1 MDLYSSGASIQQAN
15 QYSEAAREANEA
27 AKDFNNSL
35 AAQLDEANTQL
46 DEDAGENQALSLYK
60 GGTSGAKLLAIAGGT
75 KKAKEAASAAK
86 GALKSATT
94 IIPGSVTR
102 AGEEGLEAI
111 TDAASFRR
119 ASAGVDL
126 EAADEV
132 AGGAGRFEIGATEL
146 GEALAKE
153 GSSVPIGLAVP
164 TLGRSAQEAADS
176 SVEAASRSGIQ
187 TSSGIVGG
195 ETAIETSAD
204 AVRTGEFADL
214 AGPGAKIAKGGTEAA
229 LDTALESAGKV
240 GVGAAFKAGVAG
252 VGGGLDIYK
261 DVKSGFKFDNSLQ
274 AVGNIGNI
282 FGSALEIGGAL
293 TAWTGF
299 GLGVEA
305 AGAALSVGS
314 TALETAGDL
323 QAADNKKASV
333 EDDIT
338 SQQRQGVGAAATT
351 TVAPRSN

>member
-75 KKAKEAASAAK
+75 KKAKDAAAAVKGAAKSVASADAFK
-86 GALKSATT
+86 FTKLAREAEL
-94 IIPGSVTR
+94 
-102 AGEEGLEAI
+102 GE
-111 TDAASFRR
+111 D
-119 ASAGVDL
+119 
-126 EAADEV
+126 
-132 AGGAGRFEIGATEL
+132 GGAGLLVAGQEIRDAAEAEQTGARV
-146 GEALAKE
+146 A
-153 GSSVPIGLAVP
+153 P
-164 TLGRSAQEAADS
+164 AA
-176 SVEAASRSGIQ
+176 IQ
-187 TSSGIVGG
+187 TSEGVLGGSVEVG
-195 ETAIETSAD
+195 TSAD
-204 AVRTGEFADL
+204 AVRTGQFADL
-214 AGPGAKIAKGGTEAA
+214 GGPGAKIAKGATEEA
-229 LDTALESAGKV
+229 LDAGLESAAKI

-261 DVKSGFKFDNSLQ
+261 DVKSGFKFDNGLQ

-305 AGAALSVGS
+305 AGAAISVGS

-323 QAADNKKASV
+323 EAADNKKASV
-333 EDDIT
+333 ESDIT
-338 SQQRQGVGAAATT
+338 SQQRQGVAAAATT
-351 TVAPRSN
+351 TVAPRSD

>member
-75 KKAKEAASAAK
+75 KKAKDAAAAVKGAAKSVASADAFK
-86 GALKSATT
+86 FTKLAREAEL
-94 IIPGSVTR
+94 
-102 AGEEGLEAI
+102 GE
-111 TDAASFRR
+111 S
-119 ASAGVDL
+119 
-126 EAADEV
+126 
-132 AGGAGRFEIGATEL
+132 GGAGLLVAGQEIRDAAEAEQTGARV
-146 GEALAKE
+146 A
-153 GSSVPIGLAVP
+153 P
-164 TLGRSAQEAADS
+164 AA
-176 SVEAASRSGIQ
+176 IQ
-187 TSSGIVGG
+187 TSEGVLGGSVEVG
-195 ETAIETSAD
+195 TSAD
-204 AVRTGEFADL
+204 AVRTGQFADL
-214 AGPGAKIAKGGTEAA
+214 GGPGAKIAKGATEEA
-229 LDTALESAGKV
+229 LDAGLESAAKI

-261 DVKSGFKFDNSLQ
+261 DVKSGFKFDNGLQ

-305 AGAALSVGS
+305 AGAAISVGS

-323 QAADNKKASV
+323 EAADNKKASV
-333 EDDIT
+333 ESDIT
-338 SQQRQGVGAAATT
+338 SQQRQGVAAAATT
-351 TVAPRSN
+351 TVAPRSD

>member
-15 QYSEAAREANEA
+15 QYSEAARQANEA

-75 KKAKEAASAAK
+75 KKAKDAAAAVKGAAKSVASADAFK
-86 GALKSATT
+86 FTKLA
-94 IIPGSVTR
+94 R
-102 AGEEGLEAI
+102 EAE
-111 TDAASFRR
+111 
-119 ASAGVDL
+119 L
-126 EAADEV
+126 DES
-132 AGGAGRFEIGATEL
+132 GGAGLLVAGQEIRDAAEAEQTGARV
-146 GEALAKE
+146 A
-153 GSSVPIGLAVP
+153 P
-164 TLGRSAQEAADS
+164 AA
-176 SVEAASRSGIQ
+176 IQ
-187 TSSGIVGG
+187 TSEGVLGGSVEVG
-195 ETAIETSAD
+195 TSAD
-204 AVRTGEFADL
+204 AVRTGQFADL
-214 AGPGAKIAKGGTEAA
+214 GGPGAKAAKGATESA
-229 LDTALESAGKV
+229 LDAGLEGGAKIGL
-240 GVGAAFKAGVAG
+240 GAAFKAGVAG

-261 DVKSGFKFDNSLQ
+261 DVKSGFKFDNGLQ

-282 FGSALEIGGAL
+282 FGSGLEIAGAL
-293 TAWTGF
+293 TAFTGV

-305 AGAALSVGS
+305 LGAAISVGS

-323 QAADNKKASV
+323 EAADNKKASV

-338 SQQRQGVGAAATT
+338 SQQRQGVAAAATT

>member
-75 KKAKEAASAAK
+75 KKAKDAAAAVKGAAK
-86 GALKSATT
+86 SVASSDAFKFTKLAREAEVGESGGAGLLVAGQEIRDAAESEQLGSRVAPAAIQTSEGVLG
-94 IIPGSVTR
+94 GSV
-102 AGEEGLEAI
+102 
-111 TDAASFRR
+111 
-119 ASAGVDL
+119 
-126 EAADEV
+126 EV
-132 AGGAGRFEIGATEL
+132 AGE
-146 GEALAKE
+146 
-153 GSSVPIGLAVP
+153 
-164 TLGRSAQEAADS
+164 
-176 SVEAASRSGIQ
+176 
-187 TSSGIVGG
+187 
-195 ETAIETSAD
+195 AD
-204 AVRTGEFADL
+204 AVRTGQFADL
-214 AGPGAKIAKGGTEAA
+214 GGPGAKIAKGATEEA
-229 LDTALESAGKV
+229 LDAGLESAAKI

-261 DVKSGFKFDNSLQ
+261 DVKSGFKFDNGLQ

-305 AGAALSVGS
+305 AGAAISVGS

-323 QAADNKKASV
+323 EAADNKKASV

-338 SQQRQGVGAAATT
+338 SQQRQGVAAAATT
-351 TVAPRSN
+351 TVAGRSD

>member
-27 AKDFNNSL
+27 ARDFNNSL

-75 KKAKEAASAAK
+75 KKAKDAAAAVKGAAK
-86 GALKSATT
+86 SVASRDAFKFTKLAQSATLGESG
-94 IIPGSVTR
+94 GS
-102 AGEEGLEAI
+102 GLLVASEDVR
-111 TDAASFRR
+111 DAAFAEQTAAR
-119 ASAGVDL
+119 AAP
-126 EAADEV
+126 AA
-132 AGGAGRFEIGATEL
+132 
-146 GEALAKE
+146 
-153 GSSVPIGLAVP
+153 
-164 TLGRSAQEAADS
+164 AA
-176 SVEAASRSGIQ
+176 IQ
-187 TSSGIVGG
+187 TSEGVLGG
-195 ETAIETSAD
+195 SVEVATSAD
-204 AVRTGEFADL
+204 AVRTGQFADL
-214 AGPGAKIAKGGTEAA
+214 AGPGAKAVKGATEAA
-229 LDTALESAGKV
+229 LDAGLENAAKV

-261 DVKSGFKFDNSLQ
+261 DVKSGFKFDNGLQ

-323 QAADNKKASV
+323 ESADKKKASV

-338 SQQRQGVGAAATT
+338 SQQRQGVAAAATT
-351 TVAPRSN
+351 TVAPRSD

>member
-1 MDLYSSGASIQQAN
+1 MDLYSSGGSIQQSN

-75 KKAKEAASAAK
+75 KKAKDAAAAVKGAAKSVASADAFK
-86 GALKSATT
+86 FTKLAREAEL
-94 IIPGSVTR
+94 
-102 AGEEGLEAI
+102 GE
-111 TDAASFRR
+111 D
-119 ASAGVDL
+119 
-126 EAADEV
+126 
-132 AGGAGRFEIGATEL
+132 GGAGLLVAGQEIRDAAEAEQTGARV
-146 GEALAKE
+146 A
-153 GSSVPIGLAVP
+153 P
-164 TLGRSAQEAADS
+164 AA
-176 SVEAASRSGIQ
+176 IQ
-187 TSSGIVGG
+187 TSEGVLGGSVEVG
-195 ETAIETSAD
+195 TSAD
-204 AVRTGEFADL
+204 AVRTGQFADL
-214 AGPGAKIAKGGTEAA
+214 GGPGAKIAKGATEEA
-229 LDTALESAGKV
+229 LDAGLESAAKI

-261 DVKSGFKFDNSLQ
+261 DVKSGFKFDNGLQ

-282 FGSALEIGGAL
+282 FGSGLEIAGAL
-293 TAWTGF
+293 TAFTGV

-305 AGAALSVGS
+305 LGAAISVGS

-323 QAADNKKASV
+323 EASDNKKASV

-338 SQQRQGVGAAATT
+338 SQQRQGVAAAATT
-351 TVAPRSN
+351 TVAPRSD